1 MTTITRTKCWNCAQ
15 PATNVMTREGSESLP
30 ACDNCTRIDRE
41 EAQRRGWTITRING
55 ARPVNRKPINT
66 PGGFRLTWR
75 GFGYHLDPVQSQ
87 RAIGKHVYVFR
98 SLPDRIDVWRSEM
111 LDEDGGYRWTL
122 VHTTTAWKP
131 TPCVYCH
138 SQDGHHV
145 HCPHF

>member
-15 PATNVMTREGSESLP
+15 CATNVMTREGSESLP

-41 EAQRRGWTITRING
+41 QAERQGWTITPING

-75 GFGYHLDPVQSQ
+75 SFGYHLDPVQHQ
-87 RAIGKHVYVFR
+87 RTIGKHVYVFR

-122 VHTTTAWKP
+122 VH
-131 TPCVYCH
+131 
-138 SQDGHHV
+138 S
-145 HCPHF
+145 FR